1 MKLPE
6 DNIGKTFSDINCTK
20 VFLDQSPKAVE
31 IKAKINKWDPIR
43 PVSFFTAK
51 ETINKMKRQSTD
63 WKSIFANDATNKDLI
78 SKIYKQFI
86 QFNNNS
92 EKTHKQP
99 NWKLGRR
106 PKQTFLQRRH
116 TDGQEWHEETLSI
129 ASYGEMQ
136 MSAAIRHCLELLR
149 GLLFKVKVK
158 VESLSRVQFPATP
171 WTAAYKVPPSMELSR
186 QEYWSGLPFPSP
198 GHLPDPG
205 IKPGFPALQTGAF
218 TVWATRE
225 AI

>member
-6 DNIGKTFSDINCTK
+6 QNVGKTFSDIKCTK

-31 IKAKINKWDPIR
+31 TKAKINKWDPIKL
-43 PVSFFTAK
+43 VSFFTAK

-63 WKSIFANDATNKDLI
+63 WKSIFANDATNKDWI
-78 SKIYKQFI
+78 FKIYKQFI

-92 EKTHKQP
+92 RKTPKQP
-99 NWKLGRR
+99 SWKLGRR

-116 TDGQEWHEETLSI
+116 TDGQQWQEETLSI
-129 ASYGEMQ
+129 ASYREMQ
-136 MSAAIRHCLELLR
+136 KSTAMRHCLALLR
-149 GLLFKVKVK
+149 GLSFKMKVK
-158 VESLSRVQFPATP
+158 VELLSRVRFPATP
-171 WTAAYKVPPSMELSR
+171 WTAAYEVPPSVEIFQARVLEWVAISFSR
-186 QEYWSGLPFPSP
+186 GSSRPRDQPV
-198 GHLPDPG
+198 
-205 IKPGFPALQTGAF
+205 FPALQIADF